1 MGITVF
7 TPAPFPPDEHARNQA
22 ALRSG
27 LLGRV
32 NDPDL
37 VRISARVRDALQ
49 VGWCGISVVLSDIQ
63 HVVASSGG
71 MMGIFRRST
80 SLCSY
85 AIFAPH
91 ESFVVLDAA
100 ADERFAG
107 NPYVDDRAIRFFA
120 AMAIRDRASYAIG
133 ALCTVDDVARAG
145 FSDEDDRVIREGAK
159 DIAAMLV

>member
-7 TPAPFPPDEHARNQA
+7 TPAPFPPDERARNEA

-37 VRISARVRDALQ
+37 VRISERVRDSLQ
-49 VGWCGISVVLSDIQ
+49 VRWCGMSVVLSDIQ

-71 MMGIFRRST
+71 MTGIYRRST

-85 AIFAPH
+85 AIFAPDRV
-91 ESFVVLDAA
+91 FVVLDAA

-107 NPYVDDRAIRFFA
+107 NPYVDDGAIRFFA
-120 AMAIRDRASYAIG
+120 AMAIRDRAGYAIG
-133 ALCTVDDVARAG
+133 AVCTIDPVARAG
-145 FSDEDDRVIREGAK
+145 FSDEDARAMRDAAG
-159 DIAAMLV
+159 DIAATLG